1 MIIHIINRHGW
12 RTTLDVPYDITVK
25 ELNKRYTRIIGVRG
39 PRFQYIF
46 NGRVL
51 NYDEYLRYY
60 GIEDDDCIETYE
72 GISGG
77 GGEHT
82 CPYGCGRN
90 IPDNYKGCTELLK
103 DFPNY
108 FDNKWKNK

>member
-1 MIIHIINRHGW
+1 MRIEISNRRGQ
-12 RTTLDVPYDITVK
+12 RTTLDVPNNITVE
-25 ELNKRYTRIIGVRG
+25 ELDDRYARIIGVG
-39 PRFQYIF
+39 GHRFQYRF
-46 NGRVL
+46 LDEVL
-51 NYDEYLRYY
+51 KYDRNLSYY
-60 GIEDDDCIETYE
+60 GIEHDDIIVANEY
-72 GISGG
+72 SRGG

-108 FDNKWKNK
+108 FDNK